1 MRAVPPA
8 PLGDSISVRSAP
20 YRAPMTETE
29 ISAATAIWLG
39 AIRQAALLEFLGITT
54 PEKRD
59 HFAGCLLR
67 AATAITDKA
76 ETEDNP
82 ALTEA
87 YAIVREEAC
96 QLMTSKET

>member
-1 MRAVPPA
+1 MK
-8 PLGDSISVRSAP
+8 
-20 YRAPMTETE
+20 ETE

-39 AIRQAALLEFLGITT
+39 AIRQAALLEFLGIDT
-54 PEKRD
+54 PQKRD

-67 AATAITDKA
+67 AATAITETA
-76 ETEDNP
+76 EADNNP

-96 QLMTSKET
+96 QLMTSKEA

>member
-1 MRAVPPA
+1 M
-8 PLGDSISVRSAP
+8 S
-20 YRAPMTETE
+20 TETE

-59 HFAGCLLR
+59 NFAGCLLR
-67 AATAITDKA
+67 AAKAITESSKD
-76 ETEDNP
+76 EDDP

-87 YAIVREEAC
+87 FAIVREEAC
-96 QLMTSKET
+96 QIMTSKEA